1 MILGCCFAA
10 FSLRQYTGLWYTIF
24 VEKKYIFS
32 DLNKEDQKSC
42 CRSILNDIRLMFD
55 DPAVEK
61 DYKTWLNQYKL
72 RKLKES

>member
-1 MILGCCFAA
+1 M
-10 FSLRQYTGLWYTIF
+10 
-24 VEKKYIFS
+24 EKKYIFS
-32 DLNKEDQKSC
+32 DLNKEDQESC

-61 DYKTWLNQYKL
+61 DYKAWLAQYKL